1 MNTPSSVRI
10 DKWLWAVRVFKTRSL
25 ATAACREGRVTIAG
39 QAVKAS
45 REVRIHDLI
54 EAKTGDFTRTLK
66 VLGLLEQRV
75 GAQAAREFMED
86 RTPPAERERRKDP
99 ALQPLFYRP
108 KGAGRPTKKDRRT
121 LGKIGGLF

>member
-1 MNTPSSVRI
+1 MNAPASVRL

-25 ATAACREGRVTIAG
+25 ATVACREGRVTIAG
-39 QAVKAS
+39 QPAKAS
-45 REVRIHDLI
+45 REVRIDDLI
-54 EAKTGDFTRTLK
+54 QAKTGDFTRTLK

-86 RTPPAERERRKDP
+86 LTPPSEYERRKDP